1 MEPRI
6 LSLFTG
12 YGGLDMAIETVTGGR
27 VIAVSDIDPGPCK
40 LLSARRPECPNL
52 GDIKAVKW
60 EDVDSF
66 DVLVGGY
73 PCQPFSMAGRRAG
86 KDDPRHLWPDVLKAI
101 HTHTPRQV
109 FLENVRGHLSL
120 GFDTVLTDL
129 ANAGYSVAWTILA
142 ASSVGT
148 AHRRER
154 LYIYATPGHSAN
166 MSEVSL
172 PDKLPTAGVLDAGGL
187 TVLDRV
193 DESVRRS
200 SAVIPLFPT
209 PKAGDGVMGRPRTS
223 GRPIEKSTH
232 LPTIATLLPAS
243 TDLLPTPTARDHKG
257 ASAKN
262 REGGKALGDMPTLLP
277 TPDASAGT
285 RGASNAP
292 HEKLR
297 PSGAKKSVKI
307 NDLPALLPT
316 PNTMD
321 NMYTRNGEAME
332 RQLRRGEDPDAS
344 RRSTM
349 GNLREDIMLTLDPT
363 RFATDDPDERDKA
376 LMDAGLARTWSP
388 FNNAEWGK
396 YAHAVARWTMVFGS
410 LPPAPVEPNTK
421 GNPRLTAEFCE
432 WLMGV
437 PAGHITGEDINL
449 TRTEAIKLAG
459 NGVVPHAAVA
469 AFTRLIDRMS

>member
-12 YGGLDMAIETVTGGR
+12 YGGLDMAVETVTGGH

-40 LLSARRPECPNL
+40 LLAARRPECPNL
-52 GDIKAVKW
+52 GDIKTIEW

-86 KDDPRHLWPDVLKAI
+86 KDDPRHLWPNVLEAI
-101 HTHTPRQV
+101 ETHRPNQV

-129 ANAGYSVAWTILA
+129 ANAGYSVTWTILA

-154 LYIYATPGHSAN
+154 LYIYATPGHPAD

-172 PDKLPTAGVLDAGGL
+172 PNKLPTAGILDGDGL

-193 DESVRRS
+193 DEAVRRS
-200 SAVIPLFPT
+200 STIMSLFPT
-209 PKAGDGVMGRPRTS
+209 PV
-223 GRPIEKSTH
+223 
-232 LPTIATLLPAS
+232 
-243 TDLLPTPTARDHKG
+243 ARDSRGHGLNDLKRNTVPLR
-257 ASAKN
+257 SVV
-262 REGGKALGDMPTLLP
+262 TLLP
-277 TPDASAGT
+277 TPDASAGG
-285 RGASNAP
+285 RGASTNP

-297 PSGAKKSVKI
+297 PSGARKSVKI

-321 NMYTRNGEAME
+321 SMYTRNGEVME
-332 RQLRRGEDPDAS
+332 RHLRRGKGADAS

-376 LMDAGLARTWSP
+376 LMEAGLTRSWSP

-396 YAHAVARWTMVFGS
+396 YAHAVARWAMVFGE
-410 LPPAPVEPNTK
+410 LPPAPVKPNTN
-421 GNPRLTAEFCE
+421 GNPQLTAEFCE

-437 PAGHITGEDINL
+437 PAGHITGEDIGL
-449 TRTEAIKLAG
+449 SRSEAIKLAG

-469 AFTRLIDRMS
+469 AFTRLVYRLKNTRYYQEQVR

>member
-12 YGGLDMAIETVTGGR
+12 HGSLDMAIETVTGGH

-40 LLSARRPECPNL
+40 LLAARRPECPNL
-52 GDIKAVKW
+52 GDIKAVEW

-86 KDDPRHLWPDVLKAI
+86 KDDPRHLWPNVLEAI
-101 HTHTPRQV
+101 ETHQPNQV

-129 ANAGYSVAWTILA
+129 ANAGYSVTWTILA

-154 LYIYATPGHSAN
+154 LYIYATPGHAAN

-172 PDKLPTAGVLDAGGL
+172 PAKLPTAGVLDTDGL

-200 SAVIPLFPT
+200 STVMPLFPT
-209 PKAGDGVMGRPRTS
+209 PVAQDSCGHGPSNFKRKTVPLRS
-223 GRPIEKSTH
+223 EV
-232 LPTIATLLPAS
+232 TLLPAAEIS
-243 TDLLPTPTARDHKG
+243 LFPTPLARDHHG

-262 REGGKALGDMPTLLP
+262 RAGGKALGDMPT
-277 TPDASAGT
+277 
-285 RGASNAP
+285 
-292 HEKLR
+292 
-297 PSGAKKSVKI
+297 
-307 NDLPALLPT
+307 LLPT

-332 RQLRRGEDPDAS
+332 RQLHRGEGPDAS
-344 RRSTM
+344 RRTTM
-349 GNLREDIMLTLDPT
+349 GNLREDIMLTIDPT
-363 RFATDDPDERDKA
+363 RFTTDDPDDPDERDKA
-376 LMDAGLARTWSP
+376 LMDAGLARSWSP

-396 YAHAVARWTMVFGS
+396 YAHAVARWSMVFGS

-449 TRTEAIKLAG
+449 SRTEAIKLAG

-469 AFTRLIDRMS
+469 AFTRLIERMV

>member
-12 YGGLDMAIETVTGGR
+12 YGGLDMAIETVTGGH

-40 LLSARRPECPNL
+40 LLAARRPECPNL

-86 KDDPRHLWPDVLKAI
+86 KDDPRHLWPNVLEAI
-101 HTHTPRQV
+101 ETHQPKQV

-129 ANAGYSVAWTILA
+129 ANAGYSVTWTILA

-154 LYIYATPGHSAN
+154 LYIYATPGHAAN

-172 PDKLPTAGVLDAGGL
+172 PDKLPTAGVLDADGL

-200 SAVIPLFPT
+200 STVMPLFPT
-209 PKAGDGVMGRPRTS
+209 PKAGDGIMGRPRTS
-223 GRPIEKSTH
+223 GRPIEKSGH
-232 LPTIATLLPAS
+232 LTTIVTLLPAA

-262 REGGKALGDMPTLLP
+262 RNGGKSLGDIPT
-277 TPDASAGT
+277 
-285 RGASNAP
+285 
-292 HEKLR
+292 
-297 PSGAKKSVKI
+297 
-307 NDLPALLPT
+307 LLPT

-321 NMYTRNGEAME
+321 HMYTRNGEAME
-332 RQLRRGEDPDAS
+332 RQLRRGEGPDAS
-344 RRSTM
+344 RRTTM

-376 LMDAGLARTWSP
+376 LMDAGLARSWSP

-396 YAHAVARWTMVFGS
+396 YAHAVARWSMVFGA

-469 AFTRLIDRMS
+469 AFTRLIDRMP

>member
-40 LLSARRPECPNL
+40 LLAARRPECPNL

-86 KDDPRHLWPDVLKAI
+86 KDDPRHLWPNVLEAI
-101 HTHTPRQV
+101 ETHQPKQV

-129 ANAGYSVAWTILA
+129 ANAGYSVTWTILA

-154 LYIYATPGHSAN
+154 LYIYATPGHAAN

-172 PDKLPTAGVLDAGGL
+172 PDKLPTAGVLDTDGL

-200 SAVIPLFPT
+200 STVMPLFPT

-223 GRPIEKSTH
+223 GRPIEKSGH
-232 LPTIATLLPAS
+232 LPTIVTLLPAA

-262 REGGKALGDMPTLLP
+262 RTGGKALGDMPTLLP
-277 TPDASAGT
+277 TP
-285 RGASNAP
+285 
-292 HEKLR
+292 
-297 PSGAKKSVKI
+297 
-307 NDLPALLPT
+307 
-316 PNTMD
+316 NTMD
-321 NMYTRNGEAME
+321 DMYTRNGEAME
-332 RQLRRGEDPDAS
+332 RQLRRGEGPDAS
-344 RRSTM
+344 RRTSM
-349 GNLREDIMLTLDPT
+349 GNLREDIMVTLDPT
-363 RFATDDPDERDKA
+363 RFVTDDPDERDKA
-376 LMDAGLARTWSP
+376 LMDAGLARSWSP

-396 YAHAVARWTMVFGS
+396 YAHAVARWSMVFGA

-421 GNPRLTAEFCE
+421 GNPRLTAAFCE

-437 PAGHITGEDINL
+437 PAGHITGEDMNL
-449 TRTEAIKLAG
+449 SRTEAIKLAG

-469 AFTRLIDRMS
+469 AFTRLLDRMP